1 MFKNEAGVWTALSD
15 DNSDVDVNAKV
26 VIATTTHFS
35 EWGIF
40 GSSTEGSTTEGSTT
54 EGSTTVKIS
63 SDSSVLSLTGGLS
76 VVASLLAVCFV
87 IVSS

>member
-54 EGSTTVKIS
+54 VKIS

>member
-15 DNSDVDVNAKV
+15 NNSDVDVSAKV

-35 EWGIF
+35 EWGVF
-40 GSSTEGSTTEGSTT
+40 GNSIED
-54 EGSTTVKIS
+54 STTVES
-63 SDSSVLSLTGGLS
+63 SADLSASSLTGGVR

-87 IVSS
+87 IISS